1 MSHSALFR
9 MTLLYLSILIFLE
22 NIKIRKESFNE
33 SLDFFKKTVIIYSLG
48 QNIYQLFTGMI
59 DDNVAVFKM
68 LVKDEFSED
77 NIGSDDAES

>member
-77 NIGSDDAES
+77 SIGSDDAES

>member
-22 NIKIRKESFNE
+22 NIKTRKESFNE